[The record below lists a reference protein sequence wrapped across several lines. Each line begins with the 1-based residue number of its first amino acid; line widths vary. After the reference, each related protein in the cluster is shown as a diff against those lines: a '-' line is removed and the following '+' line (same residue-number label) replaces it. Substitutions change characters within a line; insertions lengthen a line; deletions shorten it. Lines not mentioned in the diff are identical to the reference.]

1 METDARRLLRHAGK
15 LDHLCPLLRIY
26 RYEFAEVGRRAY
38 EHRAAEVGNPCFY
51 SGIAE
56 ARVNL
61 LVELV
66 DDLSGRVSR
75 SADPLPADCLV
86 AWYKVTYSRGVRQHL

>member
-1 METDARRLLRHAGK
+1 MSVDFGAGE
-15 LDHLCPLLRIY
+15 LDHLGPLLGICGD
-26 RYEFAEVGRRAY
+26 EGAKIGRRAY

-51 SGIAE
+51 SGISE
-56 ARVNL
+56 ARINL

-75 SADPLPADCLV
+75 SADPLPADSLV
-86 AWYKVTYSRGVRQHL
+86 TWYKVTYSRGVRQHL